1 MDARIKLI
9 QDCINNTAAR
19 GCTSYR
25 FLEVYTPDFID
36 HLFRYFMEKGYKVSY
51 TSTRNPN
58 KILITVSW

>member
-1 MDARIKLI
+1 MNPSIELI
-9 QDCINNTAAR
+9 QKNVNDCAAR

-51 TSTRNPN
+51 VSTRNPN
-58 KILITVSW
+58 KILITISW